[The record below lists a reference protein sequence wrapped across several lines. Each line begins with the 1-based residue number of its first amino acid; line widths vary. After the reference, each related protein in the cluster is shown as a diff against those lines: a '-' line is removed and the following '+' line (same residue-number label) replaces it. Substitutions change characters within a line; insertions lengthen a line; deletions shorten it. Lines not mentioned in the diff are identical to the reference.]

1 MTQAIETRGTLAATD
16 QHDPYQYGWRNV
28 ERELPDGSIEI
39 DQVPLMLEDVLFPE
53 EGDHVTHNDAHQRRC
68 VYLYNVLRARV
79 AAEPSAVV
87 LHDVRVKWSVPRLR
101 PLGPDIAVIF
111 GVRERKNW
119 STFDTGAE
127 ETTPALIIEVTLP
140 ETHVLDHNH
149 KVDAYELA
157 KVPFYI
163 IVDSGTRRNRFTLSL
178 LGYHQTPDGYV
189 EMSPDARGWLWLE
202 PVRVWLGIR
211 ENELFCYDEAG
222 AEIGDYAHLTN
233 ALATE
238 AAARIEAESRAQAA
252 ETRLRELE
260 AELRRLRGEG

>member
-1 MTQAIETRGTLAATD
+1 MTQVIETYTGVVAAD
-16 QHDPYQYGWRNV
+16 QPDPYQYGWRDV
-28 ERELPDGSIEI
+28 ERELPDGGIEI
-39 DQVPLMLEDVLFPE
+39 DQVPLTLEDVLYPE

-68 VYLYNVLRARV
+68 VYLYDVLRARV
-79 AAEPSAVV
+79 ASEPSAVV
-87 LHDVRVKWSVPRLR
+87 LHDVRVKWNVPRLR

-119 STFDTGAE
+119 GTFDTGTEGTA
-127 ETTPALIIEVTLP
+127 PALVVEVTSP
-140 ETHVLDHNH
+140 QTRVLDHNH

-163 IVDSGTRRNRFTLSL
+163 IVDSGTRRNRFTLNL
-178 LGYHQTPDGYV
+178 LGYQQTPDGYV

-202 PVRVWLGIR
+202 PVRLWLGIR
-211 ENELFCYDEAG
+211 DNEIFCYDEAG
-222 AEIGDYAHLTN
+222 AQIGDYADVTA

-238 AAARIEAESRAQAA
+238 AAARVDAESRAQAA

-260 AELRRLRGEG
+260 AELRQLRGEG

>member
-1 MTQAIETRGTLAATD
+1 MTQAIETHATLAAAD
-16 QHDPYQYGWRNV
+16 QPDPYQYGWRDA

-39 DQVPLMLEDVLFPE
+39 DQVPLTLEDVLFPE

-68 VYLYNVLRARV
+68 VYLYDVLRARV

-87 LHDVRVKWSVPRLR
+87 LHDVRIKWNVPRLR

-119 STFDTGAE
+119 STFNTAAE
-127 ETTPALIIEVTLP
+127 ETTPALIVEVTSP
-140 ETHVLDHNH
+140 ETRVLDHNH

-178 LGYHQTPDGYV
+178 IGYQQTPDGYV
-189 EMSPDARGWLWLE
+189 EMSPDERGWLWLE
-202 PVRVWLGIR
+202 PVRLWLGIR

-222 AEIGDYAHLTN
+222 AQIGDYANVTA
-233 ALATE
+233 ALV
-238 AAARIEAESRAQAA
+238 EAEARAQAA
-252 ETRLRELE
+252 EARLRELE
-260 AELRRLRGEG
+260 AELHRLRGEG